1 MASRRKPGPP
11 ASPAAPL
18 APATYAPVLN
28 AGIQATTARVQEMH
42 NAISGKTFDALLM
55 LPGLSVPTRL
65 VQGAHDAI
73 TTGVYAAV
81 RHGANALL
89 ALAGDAERLLV
100 DPTRELEGRE
110 LAFRS
115 ALNAAAGDAL
125 AQAGSPLAVQ
135 MGLHADG
142 KTVALTREALAGL
155 RERVCVFVHGLAC
168 DEQSWWLFPDAWRG
182 SRWDGIGSS
191 YGVLLSA
198 ELGFSSLYL
207 RYNTGVAIDDNARQ
221 LAEHLTQ
228 LTTLAPQ
235 VREIVLVG
243 HSMGG
248 LVARRA
254 CERPA
259 EHDAGWR
266 QRVHTL
272 ICLGSP
278 HQGAPLEKL
287 GHFVASALS
296 LSNVTQPLGTIA
308 NARSQG
314 IKDLRHGLRGKK
326 RRPDG
331 LALRL
336 VAGSLA
342 DESDAMMGPMVGSVL
357 GDGLVT
363 TRSASDASLTGDV
376 QRVELAGLGHM
387 ALLNHPRVYTLI
399 REWLGASAL

>member
-11 ASPAAPL
+11 ASPAVLP
-18 APATYAPVLN
+18 APATYAPVVN

-182 SRWDGIGSS
+182 SQWDGIGSS
-191 YGVLLSA
+191 YGVLLST

-221 LAEHLTQ
+221 LGEHLAQ
-228 LTTLAPQ
+228 LTALAPQ

-248 LVARRA
+248 LIARRA

-266 QRVHTL
+266 QRAHTL

-326 RRPDG
+326 RRPNG

-387 ALLNHPRVYTLI
+387 ALLNHPRVYALI
-399 REWLGASAL
+399 REWLGASTL